1 MSCIWLYS
9 NKVHVPFSEAI
20 YIECEITCRLK
31 ISQGKPTYL
40 RYVVAGLFS
49 TANENVFTVRIQHS
63 APVLSPCLSDVEPYL
78 VTYEAPCINVQ
89 WHQCTLSHDKYLRQ
103 ETTLLRRHTFFHFF
117 SIFTTLVNSYCGVT
131 TPYDVVDLRRH
142 CFTCWPATWWHQA
155 IESFTRQ
162 LALWW
167 NER

>member
-9 NKVHVPFSEAI
+9 NKVHVPFLEAI

-103 ETTLLRRHTFFHFF
+103 ETTLLRGHTFFHFF
-117 SIFTTLVNSYCGVT
+117 FNIYHTGKQLLWCNDAIWY
-131 TPYDVVDLRRH
+131 RRH